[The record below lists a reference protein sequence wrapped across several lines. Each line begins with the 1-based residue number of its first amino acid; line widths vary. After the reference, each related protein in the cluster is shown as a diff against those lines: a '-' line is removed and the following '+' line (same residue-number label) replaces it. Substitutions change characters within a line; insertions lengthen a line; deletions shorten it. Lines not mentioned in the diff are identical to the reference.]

1 MPEVVSPKS
10 GISQLDELLVSEFQ
24 QPHYPNDM
32 AAANAVLQKA
42 ATLINEDR
50 RSEYGPPLQSFH
62 KIAAMW
68 GTYLGMPITAKDVA
82 AMMVLLKVSRFRS
95 SDYKSADSL
104 VDIAGYA
111 ALANII

>member
-10 GISQLDELLVSEFQ
+10 GVSQLDELLASEFQ
-24 QPHYPNDM
+24 QLRCPTDM

-50 RSEYGPPLQSFH
+50 QNEYGPPLQSFH

-68 GTYLGMPITAKDVA
+68 GTYLGVPVTAKDVA

-95 SDYKSADSL
+95 SNYRSADSL

-111 ALANII
+111 ALANIV